1 MKIKITVMAGLV
13 LAGALGSTATGD
25 AHVDKA
31 VMAAI
36 KARQATMTLYAFNI
50 SLLGEMAKGK
60 IEYDAAAAGAAAASL
75 AKLTTT
81 DQSRMWPMGSDNETL
96 GDATAALP
104 AIWQSGSKA
113 GAIGGDLAKA
123 AAALDGAAGQGLDVL
138 RGAIG
143 PVGKACKACH
153 KDYRKSES

>member
-1 MKIKITVMAGLV
+1 MKFKITLMAGIV
-13 LAGALGSTATGD
+13 LAGALGSTAMGD
-25 AHVDKA
+25 AHANKA
-31 VMAAI
+31 VMAAV
-36 KARQATMTLYAFNI
+36 KARQATMQLYAFNI
-50 SLLGEMAKGK
+50 SLLGGMAKGE

-81 DQSRMWPMGSDNETL
+81 DQSRMWPPGSDNETL

-143 PVGKACKACH
+143 PVGKACGACH
-153 KDYRKSES
+153 EDYRKSKT